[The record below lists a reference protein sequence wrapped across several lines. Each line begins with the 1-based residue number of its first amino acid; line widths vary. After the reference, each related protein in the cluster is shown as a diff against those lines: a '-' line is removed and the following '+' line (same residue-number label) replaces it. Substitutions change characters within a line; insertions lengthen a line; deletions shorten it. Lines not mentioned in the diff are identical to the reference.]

1 MSRARHASLRVGLG
15 VVGLGVVA
23 LGCSSSPSESTETP
37 DVASAEAPIDTTAE
51 PIETTEAPDV
61 APADTSE
68 PFDAVAVPIE
78 STGSDELRDLI
89 RSDDPSTLTCVVD
102 LGAQPGEFYDK
113 VTDQLLFAENTN
125 FFEARYAD
133 GATVEI
139 RVHPDLGVGDD
150 ALVQA
155 RRVAE
160 PIGLLPT
167 ELRSGI
173 ERVGF
178 LDGDGTAQADGGG
191 EGIHVYA
198 VNVAQRERAN
208 RFEETLFHESVHTS
222 LDDLYAASAQWLQ
235 AQTDDGEY
243 LTDYSASQPAR
254 EDLAE
259 TALYA
264 WALIHHPDR
273 VSPADALAW
282 KAAVPNRI
290 AVIESILSGP
300 ATEAAAATC

>member
-1 MSRARHASLRVGLG
+1 MSRARHSSLRVGLG

-23 LGCSSSPSESTETP
+23 LSCSSSPSES
-37 DVASAEAPIDTTAE
+37 S
-51 PIETTEAPDV
+51 EAPDV

-68 PFDAVAVPIE
+68 QFDAVAVPIE

-102 LGAQPGEFYDK
+102 LGVQPGEFYDK
-113 VTDQLLFAENTN
+113 VTDQLLFPENVH

-139 RVHPDLGVGDD
+139 RVHPDIVVGDD
-150 ALVQA
+150 AFVQA

-178 LDGDGTAQADGGG
+178 LDGDATAQADGGG

-198 VNVAQRERAN
+198 VNVAKREQAN

-222 LDDLYAASAQWLQ
+222 LDAVHANSDAWRQ
-235 AQTDDGEY
+235 AQAADGEF
-243 LTDYSASQPAR
+243 LTEYSASQPDR

-300 ATEAAAATC
+300 PTEAAAATC